1 MSVVP
6 KLVLSPIKSTVSK
19 LESLPHHLVFLAPQA
34 LNITGQYFKLL

>member
-6 KLVLSPIKSTVSK
+6 KLVLSPIKSTIPK
-19 LESLPHHLVFLAPQA
+19 LKSLSHYLMFLTPQA